1 MSDNISTI
9 SILKDFLTKEATRK
23 RIPLDINIGKIST
36 GVVTVCSHNPKRLSI
51 LSYAD
56 VDDSSVIHT
65 LQLLHPKL
73 EAQLLLAKQVA
84 LIEPLK
90 DLASNEMELM
100 LAASQTSNAAMT
112 SVVSCVTL

>member
-1 MSDNISTI
+1 M
-9 SILKDFLTKEATRK
+9 
-23 RIPLDINIGKIST
+23 
-36 GVVTVCSHNPKRLSI
+36 
-51 LSYAD
+51 
-56 VDDSSVIHT
+56 DDSSVIHT

-112 SVVSCVTL
+112 SVVVSSPPDTTSETTSANMFSPGKVIESFSVF

>member
-1 MSDNISTI
+1 M
-9 SILKDFLTKEATRK
+9 
-23 RIPLDINIGKIST
+23 
-36 GVVTVCSHNPKRLSI
+36 
-51 LSYAD
+51 
-56 VDDSSVIHT
+56 DDSSVIHT

-112 SVVSCVTL
+112 SVVSSPPDTTSETTSANMFSPGKVIRAFSVFSGRREGLFNSEVGNPSK